1 MRHVN
6 VTIDF
11 AGDEKAADIAAVA
24 AFVAATPDGGVS
36 VTTAGDGS
44 AVFTVPVTDA
54 GVGMVGGAL
63 LFLNRAFTGVAHSVV
78 AVEVVDAS

>member
-54 GVGMVGGAL
+54 GVGMVGGCSPVPES
-63 LFLNRAFTGVAHSVV
+63 GVHGCRPFGGGCGSR
-78 AVEVVDAS
+78 